1 MYDTY
6 MYSGDNYSDDNYS
19 GDNVITLVIIVE
31 LMQSFTT
38 F

>member
-1 MYDTY
+1 MYDT
-6 MYSGDNYSDDNYS
+6 YSGDNYSDDNYS